1 MKKRKIYGLFLLVFF
16 AFLLF
21 TSIFVGV
28 ILICINNFIAL
39 SSMIWIWLGL
49 TISIVISFVG
59 TTLIV
64 CRTKRIRETKLS
76 FWLGKNYPKLLLGYI
91 LFVLALASVKNQLVW
106 TTDMVYDVLSLQWTI
121 FGLSL
126 TIFLVW
132 NVIMVE
138 FLKNKQPKESD
149 SSSVFS
155 KYIVAIEKKTYSQ
168 EIETTFSTAIL
179 LTINLLLLLLSTSL
193 IYISAKPDSII
204 TQNILLCSFFFTTNS
219 IVCLFMDILKPLN
232 KDKAE
237 MLRNNNV
244 TKEDIDK
251 AQAVLFAQA
260 IIDGLKVGV
269 MSLDPEKYSEDEKR
283 ILFVEY
289 LEAFKD
295 YVNSK
300 EDSNSAN
307 QKE

>member
-1 MKKRKIYGLFLLVFF
+1 
-16 AFLLF
+16 
-21 TSIFVGV
+21 
-28 ILICINNFIAL
+28 
-39 SSMIWIWLGL
+39 
-49 TISIVISFVG
+49 
-59 TTLIV
+59 
-64 CRTKRIRETKLS
+64 
-76 FWLGKNYPKLLLGYI
+76 
-91 LFVLALASVKNQLVW
+91 
-106 TTDMVYDVLSLQWTI
+106 
-121 FGLSL
+121 
-126 TIFLVW
+126 
-132 NVIMVE
+132 
-138 FLKNKQPKESD
+138 
-149 SSSVFS
+149 
-155 KYIVAIEKKTYSQ
+155 
-168 EIETTFSTAIL
+168 
-179 LTINLLLLLLSTSL
+179 
-193 IYISAKPDSII
+193 
-204 TQNILLCSFFFTTNS
+204 
-219 IVCLFMDILKPLN
+219 MDILKPLN

-260 IIDGLKVGV
+260 IIDELKVGV

>member
-1 MKKRKIYGLFLLVFF
+1 M
-16 AFLLF
+16 
-21 TSIFVGV
+21 
-28 ILICINNFIAL
+28 
-39 SSMIWIWLGL
+39 
-49 TISIVISFVG
+49 
-59 TTLIV
+59 
-64 CRTKRIRETKLS
+64 
-76 FWLGKNYPKLLLGYI
+76 
-91 LFVLALASVKNQLVW
+91 
-106 TTDMVYDVLSLQWTI
+106 
-121 FGLSL
+121 
-126 TIFLVW
+126 
-132 NVIMVE
+132 
-138 FLKNKQPKESD
+138 
-149 SSSVFS
+149 FS

-179 LTINLLLLLLSTSL
+179 LTINLLLLFLSTSL

>member
-1 MKKRKIYGLFLLVFF
+1 MKKGKIYGLFLLVFF

-76 FWLGKNYPKLLLGYI
+76 CWLGKNYPKLLLGYI

-149 SSSVFS
+149 RRACF
-155 KYIVAIEKKTYSQ
+155 
-168 EIETTFSTAIL
+168 
-179 LTINLLLLLLSTSL
+179 
-193 IYISAKPDSII
+193 
-204 TQNILLCSFFFTTNS
+204 
-219 IVCLFMDILKPLN
+219 LN
-232 KDKAE
+232 
-237 MLRNNNV
+237 
-244 TKEDIDK
+244 T
-251 AQAVLFAQA
+251 
-260 IIDGLKVGV
+260 
-269 MSLDPEKYSEDEKR
+269 
-283 ILFVEY
+283 
-289 LEAFKD
+289 
-295 YVNSK
+295 
-300 EDSNSAN
+300 
-307 QKE
+307 